1 MASLSLPRVLTHR
14 KTSLDLEREQ
24 FQKFQNVSIAKAVH
38 PTETP
43 VKVKHVRSAIIGTY
57 QEKSGALFWM
67 FILRQPLQENR
78 IVAWKFCHVLH
89 KVLREG
95 HPQVIPDSQPHR
107 GKLEDLGKLWQ
118 HLKDG
123 YGRLILLYIR
133 LLITKL
139 DFHKRNPRLPGNLQ
153 VTAEELEAIGE
164 NDINVYF
171 QMSVEMFDYMDDILN
186 FQQAVFG
193 SLDLSRSNSMT
204 PCGQCRLAPL
214 IPCVQDASQLYD
226 YCVKILFKLHNA
238 LPADT
243 LEGHRDRFSKQFHEL
258 KNFYNTIKHMQYFK
272 HLISIP
278 SLPENPPN
286 FLIQSELRSY
296 ITQVVVLPPEEHL
309 DSETTV
315 DSLIDT
321 SDTSSLPGDQIDSTL
336 NGSISPDALAE
347 RDSLIDHLH
356 QENGRQRQELY
367 RSHNEHQHIVC
378 ELKNR
383 ILELESGLS
392 TKGNEI
398 IQEKQQTQD
407 LLKQKAEIMTKFQ
420 ECEEKSKSI
429 NEKFQKLKEVY
440 SKLREEHICLIRK
453 KAEVDKQLGSL
464 KIMQEQ
470 SDRRTVEAEQRLQEL
485 IQGQATSDQ
494 EAQRVAQARADLDEV
509 RKKFDDVQTENL
521 ALNAKIGFITSEKA
535 ALEGDLHD
543 LLAQKEELD
552 VRINN
557 LQAEFERSNAQLKAD
572 AENTFYELL
581 LKCLSEAET
590 MLQNAMH
597 AIDNPAISAVT
608 CTPDYLATLLDP
620 TKLSLKNLDTAYNN
634 YIEDVKTRGELIRS
648 SIHTAFI
655 LSVYLIQAKATSNT
669 STDITF
675 GDRITDECKQL
686 GSQSLMMFSYI
697 KEIKD
702 KDKSSTTIEQINK
715 VTVQLE
721 KIASLTASLSDQ
733 KKSNASVIGD
743 LVEKELL
750 TMDKA
755 IEEAAARIKDM
766 LDKSR
771 AADSGVKLEVNGKI
785 LDSCTDLM
793 MAIRTL
799 VKKSRFLQT
808 EIVAQ
813 GKSTSSTTEFYKRNH
828 QWSEGLI
835 SAAKAIAMG
844 ANFLLEAA
852 DKVVSGNG
860 KFEQLVVASQG
871 IAASTAQLVVASR
884 VKADRNSN
892 NLAALSEASRGV
904 TQATGSVVATAKS
917 CSQLVEENDDL
928 DISGLSLHQANRL
941 EMEAQVRVLELEKA
955 LESERLK
962 LSALRRYHYQLA
974 GDN

>member
-1 MASLSLPRVLTHR
+1 MPPILPLND
-14 KTSLDLEREQ
+14 KQIQQL
-24 FQKFQNVSIAKAVH
+24 NISIAKAVH

-57 QEKSGALFWM
+57 QEKSASIFWM
-67 FILRQPLQENR
+67 FMLRQPLQENR

-95 HPQVIPDSQPHR
+95 HPQVIPDSQSHR
-107 GKLEDLGKLWQ
+107 GRLEDLGKLWQ
-118 HLKDG
+118 HLREG
-123 YGRLILLYIR
+123 YGRLIHLYIR

-153 VTAEELEAIGE
+153 VTSEELEAIGE

-186 FQQAVFG
+186 LQQAVFG

-214 IPCVQDASQLYD
+214 IPCVQDASKLYD
-226 YCVKILFKLHNA
+226 YCVKILFKLHSA

-243 LEGHRDRFSKQFHEL
+243 LEGHRERFSKQFREL
-258 KNFYNTIKHMQYFK
+258 KNFYTTVKHMQYFK
-272 HLISIP
+272 HLITIP

-296 ITQVVVLPPEEHL
+296 ITPVVVLPPEEPL
-309 DSETTV
+309 DTDAAV

-321 SDTSSLPGDQIDSTL
+321 SDTSSLPGDQIDNSR
-336 NGSISPDALAE
+336 NGSISPDVLAE

-356 QENGRQRQELY
+356 QENGRQRQELH
-367 RSHNEHQHIVC
+367 RLLTEHQHIVC
-378 ELKNR
+378 ELRNR
-383 ILELESGLS
+383 ILDLESALS

-398 IQEKQQTQD
+398 IQEKQVTQD
-407 LLKQKAEIMTKFQ
+407 LQKQKSEIMSKFQ
-420 ECEEKSKSI
+420 ECEEKGNSV
-429 NEKFQKLKEVY
+429 NEKFQKLKEIY
-440 SKLREEHICLIRK
+440 SKLREEHISLIRK
-453 KAEVDKQLGSL
+453 KAEVDKQLGGM

-485 IQGQATSDQ
+485 IQGQATADQ

-509 RKKFDDVQTENL
+509 RKKFDGVQTENL

-552 VRINN
+552 VRITN
-557 LQAEFERSNAQLKAD
+557 LESESERSCTQLKSD
-572 AENTFYELL
+572 AEVVFYELL
-581 LKCLSEAET
+581 LNSLSEAEAI
-590 MLQNAMH
+590 LQSAMH

-608 CTPDYLATLLDP
+608 CTPDYLATLLEP
-620 TKLSLKNLDTAYNN
+620 TKLTLKNLDVAYGK
-634 YIEDVKTRGELIRS
+634 YITDAKNRGELMRNSIR
-648 SIHTAFI
+648 TAFAVA
-655 LSVYLIQAKATSNT
+655 VYLMQAKATSNT

-686 GSQSLMMFSYI
+686 GSQSLIMISYI
-697 KEIKD
+697 KEIRD
-702 KDKSSTTIEQINK
+702 KEKSSQTIDQINM
-715 VTVQLE
+715 VLTQLE
-721 KIASLTASLSDQ
+721 KISALTCSLSEQ
-733 KKSNASVIGD
+733 SKSNAGVIGD
-743 LVEKELL
+743 LVEDELL
-750 TMDKA
+750 GMDKA
-755 IEEAAARIKDM
+755 IEEAAARIQDM

-771 AADSGVKLEVNGKI
+771 AADSGLKLEVNGKI

-793 MAIRTL
+793 KAIRNL

-813 GKSTSSTTEFYKRNH
+813 GKGTSSTTEFYKRNH

-860 KFEQLVVASQG
+860 KFEQLVVASHC

-892 NLAALSEASRGV
+892 NLVALSEASRGV

-917 CSQLVEENDDL
+917 CSQLIEENDDL

-955 LESERLK
+955 LETERLR
-962 LSALRRYHYQLA
+962 LSALRRHHYQLA